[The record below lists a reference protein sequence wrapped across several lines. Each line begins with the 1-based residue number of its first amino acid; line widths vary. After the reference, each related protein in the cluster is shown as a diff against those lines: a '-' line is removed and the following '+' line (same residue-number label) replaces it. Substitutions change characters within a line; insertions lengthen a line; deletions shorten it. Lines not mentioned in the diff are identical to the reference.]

1 MPPEVLARVGEPFFS
16 TKPPGQG
23 MGLGLFLAR
32 TLGEQMGGRLYL
44 ESRPGKGTT
53 ATRRDRRAG
62 RSRAG
67 DRACRLS
74 IRRPAS

>member
-32 TLGEQMGGRLYL
+32 TLGEQMGGRLHL
-44 ESRPGKGTT
+44 ESRPGRGRRRPSSSRG
-53 ATRRDRRAG
+53 AAGARRGARMPEPPTRR
-62 RSRAG
+62 S
-67 DRACRLS
+67 S
-74 IRRPAS
+74 